1 MSLEAFYESAG
12 GNLAD
17 VRARFLTDERI
28 QKFLVYFFQDTSY
41 DDLRAALTAGNSEEA
56 FRAAHTLKGV
66 SRDMGFTDL
75 GEAASSVT
83 EALRPASDGTP
94 QPTSAADPL
103 LPELERVHL
112 RIMTAAA
119 EHPPAPVN

>member
-28 QKFLVYFFQDTSY
+28 QKFLGYFFQDTSY
-41 DDLRAALTAGNSEEA
+41 DDLRSALAAGNSEEA

-75 GEAASSVT
+75 GEAASTVT
-83 EALRPASDGTP
+83 EALRPAPDGAS
-94 QPTSAADPL
+94 QPTSAADSL
-103 LPELERVHL
+103 IPEVERAYL

-119 EHPPAPVN
+119 EHPPAPAN